1 MVHGLAVTLIVAALA
16 LAGLGLVMTA
26 LDRRVG
32 TVLLAAAAVGEAG
45 LLIQVVW
52 AIVRIAGG
60 HRPAGGM
67 PIFIGY
73 LAGSL
78 LILPVAAGW
87 GLGERSRWG
96 SAVVTAG
103 FLVMAVLIVRMQQV
117 WNG

>member
-1 MVHGLAVTLIVAALA
+1 VVHALAVTLIVGALV

-32 TVLLAAAAVGEAG
+32 AVLLVAAAAGEAG
-45 LLIQVVW
+45 LLVQVVW
-52 AIVRIAGG
+52 AVVRIAGG
-60 HRPAGGM
+60 HRPVGGL

-73 LAGSL
+73 LIGSL
-78 LILPVAAGW
+78 AILPVAAAW

-96 SAVVTAG
+96 PAVVTAG
-103 FLVMAVLIVRMQQV
+103 FLVMAVLIVRMEQV

>member
-1 MVHGLAVTLIVAALA
+1 MVDALATALIVGLLV
-16 LAGLGLVMTA
+16 LAGLSLLMTA

-32 TVLLAAAAVGEAG
+32 RLLLAAAAVGEAG
-45 LLIQVVW
+45 LLVQLVW
-52 AIVRIAGG
+52 AVVRLAGG
-60 HRPAGGM
+60 ARPEGGM
-67 PIFIGY
+67 AIFIGY

-78 LILPVAAGW
+78 LILPVAAAW

-96 SAVVTAG
+96 PGVVAVG